1 MSRFEPHFL
10 DDIRKRLK
18 ITEVVGKHVIW
29 DKKKSQP
36 GRGDMWACC
45 PFHGEKG
52 PSFHAD
58 DKRGIY
64 HCFGCGVSGD
74 HFRFL
79 TEKTGISF
87 PQAVEELAREAGVE
101 MPNDHRRREQ
111 TPEERAAWEA
121 DQEQRRRVHAEA
133 QAKVSAAEEKK
144 KQRKV
149 DTAQSIFAE
158 SKPIAGTPAEKYL
171 INRGLPPVAEW
182 PWQPDAVL
190 RFHPGLEYELGSV
203 WEGDRKVKPGPTYP
217 VLVAAVFDSWSEVVA
232 IWRIFLTPDGKKAPV
247 DNAKVGFGP
256 AAGGAVRLGG
266 DGEAIGVGEGIETC
280 LSAWFLNGCHKPVW
294 ACLSTSGLVG
304 FEIPSFVKR
313 LEIFPDG
320 DRAKAR
326 EDRDGKFAMSERPGM
341 AAAKGLEAE
350 AIPILGR
357 ENVSIAPEPGLKQD
371 YNDLYIHMKS
381 KGLL

>member
-10 DDIRKRLK
+10 DDIRNRLK
-18 ITEVVGKHVIW
+18 ITEVVGRHVIW
-29 DKKKSQP
+29 DKRKSNP

-45 PFHGEKG
+45 PFHGEKS

-58 DKRGIY
+58 DKKGIY
-64 HCFGCGVSGD
+64 HCFGCGATGD

-79 TEKTGISF
+79 TEKVGLSF
-87 PQAVEELAREAGVE
+87 PKAVEELARDAGVE
-101 MPNDHRRREQ
+101 MPRDHRSRDE
-111 TPEERAAWEA
+111 TPEERAAREA
-121 DQEQRRRVHAEA
+121 LQEKRRAEHA
-133 QAKVSAAEEKK
+133 QDRAKLLAAEEKK

-149 DTAQSIFAE
+149 ETAQSIFSEA
-158 SKPIAGTPAEKYL
+158 KPISGTPAEKYL

-182 PWQPDAVL
+182 PWKPDDVL

-203 WEGDRKVKPGPTYP
+203 WEGDRKVKAGPVFP
-217 VLVAAVFDSWSEVVA
+217 VLVAAVDDGFGEIVA
-232 IWRIFLTPDGKKAPV
+232 IWRIFLTPDGRKAPV

-266 DGEAIGVGEGIETC
+266 EGEAIGVGEGIETC

-294 ACLSTSGLVG
+294 ACLSTSGLTG

-320 DRAKAR
+320 DKAKVR
-326 EDRDGKFAMSERPGM
+326 ETRDGQFAMSDRPGM

-350 AIPILGR
+350 AVPILGR
-357 ENVSIAPEPGLKQD
+357 ENVSIAPEPGLKMD
-371 YNDLYIHMKS
+371 YNDLYLQMKK